1 MFSGIRSYILE
12 DDFKITILD
21 KKINVVNYKEMGHFD
36 NNQVIIRYLSNKI
49 LIIKGKNLSV
59 ARLKKNEV
67 LIEGTFSSLEFR

>member
-21 KKINVVNYKEMGHFD
+21 KKINVVNYKERGHFD